1 MEHRPK
7 LTIEFR
13 DTGPRFRDPL
23 KHFAIR
29 SIAQWCDVSIGSP
42 GEICIY
48 SCFGTSHREFDGPKI
63 HVIGENVR
71 PNFNAAD
78 YAIGP
83 DRIKNPIY
91 LRYPFWAWRPPTR
104 LLMKPSIDRVPVAGN
119 KFCAFV
125 YTNPRCAPR
134 NELFQAMHARR
145 FVEAPGKLF
154 NNTTA
159 DLAGRRTA
167 DWRDSK
173 VEYLK
178 QFQFVIAAENS
189 RHHGYITEKIT
200 DAFKAGAIP
209 IYWGDLS
216 IEHDFNPGSF
226 VNGNSFE
233 SFESLADHVLE
244 LSNDPVRMAE
254 MRSVAPMN
262 QENWRRNASPA
273 RVHKFLYDA
282 VTSMVPRLA
291 NQPFPQK

>member
-1 MEHRPK
+1 
-7 LTIEFR
+7 
-13 DTGPRFRDPL
+13 
-23 KHFAIR
+23 
-29 SIAQWCDVSIGSP
+29 
-42 GEICIY
+42 
-48 SCFGTSHREFDGPKI
+48 
-63 HVIGENVR
+63 
-71 PNFNAAD
+71 
-78 YAIGP
+78 
-83 DRIKNPIY
+83 
-91 LRYPFWAWRPPTR
+91 
-104 LLMKPSIDRVPVAGN
+104 
-119 KFCAFV
+119 
-125 YTNPRCAPR
+125 
-134 NELFQAMHARR
+134 MHARR

-159 DLAGRRTA
+159 DLSGRRTA

-189 RHHGYITEKIT
+189 RHRGYITEKIT

-254 MRSVAPMN
+254 LRSVAPMN
-262 QENWRRNASPA
+262 QEQWQRNAGPR
-273 RVHKFLYDA
+273 RVDLFLHRV
-282 VTSMVPRLA
+282 VTTLVPRLA
-291 NQPFPQK
+291 GVEFPKP

>member
-91 LRYPFWAWRPPTR
+91 LRYPFWAWRSPTR

-273 RVHKFLYDA
+273 RVHKFFYDA